1 MSGVL
6 GWDPVRKQLFPL
18 SRPGLLVQPTSPALS
33 PWKRAADFLLVGGR
47 RREGEGRAGSPLLAP
62 PPILRLSPLLRPPSR
77 GSWTGGDPRSPQ
89 S

>member
-18 SRPGLLVQPTSPALS
+18 SRPCLLVQPTSPAPS
-33 PWKRAADFLLVGGR
+33 PWKPAADFLLVGGR
-47 RREGEGRAGSPLLAP
+47 RGGGEGWLSPARTP
-62 PPILRLSPLLRPPSR
+62 PPILRLSPPLRPPSR
-77 GSWTGGDPRSPQ
+77 GSWTVGDPCSPQ